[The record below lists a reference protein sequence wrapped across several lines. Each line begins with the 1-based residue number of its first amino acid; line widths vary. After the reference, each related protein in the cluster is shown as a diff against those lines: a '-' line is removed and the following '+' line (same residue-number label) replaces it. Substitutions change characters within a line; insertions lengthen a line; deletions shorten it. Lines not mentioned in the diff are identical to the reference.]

1 VNQRRKKGK
10 KTIMP
15 EFDGF
20 TAGRNG
26 SIPLPATFFTH
37 LLTVID
43 NLDEMR
49 ITLYAFWYLSGQ
61 IKEPRYLGLMDILQ
75 DNLLM
80 ASFGTTTDEQTTR
93 LEEALRRAC
102 DRGTLLEARFKDK
115 RFFFLNGE
123 QGKAALVGLKN
134 GTWDPETAQSLPLR
148 LQRERPNIF
157 SLYEQNIGPLTPIL
171 SETLQDAE
179 ATYSAEWIEDAIRI
193 AVTRNVRNWQYI
205 EAILRSWKEKGRDG
219 TDRKSAEEKRKRD
232 SEGKYADFIIT

>member
-1 VNQRRKKGK
+1 
-10 KTIMP
+10 MP

-61 IKEPRYLGLMDILQ
+61 IKEPRYMGLMDILQ

-93 LEEALRRAC
+93 LEEALRRSC

-115 RFFFLNGE
+115 RFFFLNG
-123 QGKAALVGLKN
+123 
-134 GTWDPETAQSLPLR
+134 
-148 LQRERPNIF
+148 
-157 SLYEQNIGPLTPIL
+157 
-171 SETLQDAE
+171 
-179 ATYSAEWIEDAIRI
+179 
-193 AVTRNVRNWQYI
+193 
-205 EAILRSWKEKGRDG
+205 
-219 TDRKSAEEKRKRD
+219 
-232 SEGKYADFIIT
+232 